1 MNTERLS
8 HRVNGVSFEKL
19 PVLRRTNSRDARTG
33 GNISVLPLPRGSSP
47 GLSMRP
53 SRYS

>member
-19 PVLRRTNSRDARTG
+19 PVLVQKTVFFSFIIHKEEDKQ
-33 GNISVLPLPRGSSP
+33 
-47 GLSMRP
+47 
-53 SRYS
+53 